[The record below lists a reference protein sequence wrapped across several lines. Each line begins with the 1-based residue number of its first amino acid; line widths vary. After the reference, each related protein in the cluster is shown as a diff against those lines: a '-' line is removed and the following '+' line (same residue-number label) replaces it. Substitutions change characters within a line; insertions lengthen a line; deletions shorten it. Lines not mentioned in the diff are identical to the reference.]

1 MKRLVCS
8 TELTKE
14 GATLFKS
21 YLREHDIYF
30 EASEVEHL
38 IHFLCE
44 MSEEEMEEA
53 NKWIEE
59 HV

>member
-1 MKRLVCS
+1 MKRLNCS
-8 TELTKE
+8 AELTKE
-14 GATLFKS
+14 AAPLFKN

-30 EASEVEHL
+30 EASEAENL
-38 IHFLCE
+38 IHFSCE
-44 MSEEEMEEA
+44 MSEEEMTEA